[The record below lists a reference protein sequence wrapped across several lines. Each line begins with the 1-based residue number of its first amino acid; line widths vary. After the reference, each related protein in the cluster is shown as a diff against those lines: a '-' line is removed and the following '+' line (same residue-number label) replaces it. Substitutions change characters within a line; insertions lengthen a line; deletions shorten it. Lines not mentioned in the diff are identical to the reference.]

1 MNRKN
6 SVSLK
11 IQEFKDKVVAT
22 EKNTERN
29 SERTNSIKKT
39 NTAHASAHKDINLD
53 KHDQIATNSREKGKL
68 SPRPSSEIM

>member
-53 KHDQIATNSREKGKL
+53 KHD
-68 SPRPSSEIM
+68 